1 MCTRETVCMFLKR
14 QRRRAG
20 GEDYDYW
27 SLVRT
32 VRSARGPRHEVV
44 ARLGK
49 LDGVEQKAARGW
61 HDLDALLEGRSV
73 ARQLEFGEN
82 APTPLWRQ
90 VNLKQVR
97 VERVRQ
103 FGRVYLGLA
112 LWRRL
117 KLHRY
122 LADLMPPGREEIAWD
137 LIACIL
143 ALGRFCA
150 EPSELGVAE
159 RWYEHTAL
167 EDLLGISAD

>member
-1 MCTRETVCMFLKR
+1 MFLKR
-14 QRRRAG
+14 QRKRAR

-32 VRSARGPRHEVV
+32 VRTARGPRHEVV

-61 HDLDALLEGRSV
+61 HDLDALLEGRPV
-73 ARQLEFGEN
+73 PRQLELGEN
-82 APTPLWRQ
+82 AEMPLWRQ

-117 KLHRY
+117 KLHRH
-122 LADLMPPGREEIAWD
+122 LADLMPK
-137 LIACIL
+137 
-143 ALGRFCA
+143 
-150 EPSELGVAE
+150 GV
-159 RWYEHTAL
+159 RKLSGT
-167 EDLLGISAD
+167 